1 MTESNCITLILRS
14 KDRLNK
20 ASTTPASYALDLA
33 GALTGFNSFV
43 ARANE
48 SDLFAL
54 YLDCVNIQA
63 YNNAATST
71 LHRRSLIPIEAY
83 NGQTAATTGFYQ
95 LCMDFNTPNKRMSGG
110 SSDAMFYLTSDVA
123 NHTDLNTEL
132 THRNPIVVAKSS
144 LTNILNVRILD
155 DNDAQITPVLKPVAG
170 NTTASTPPIYLEHTI
185 KLTIKPIVKHF

>member
-43 ARANE
+43 ARAHE

-54 YLDCVNIQA
+54 YLDCVQVQA
-63 YNNAATST
+63 YNSVGITR
-71 LHRRSLIPIEAY
+71 RRSFLPLEAY
-83 NGQTAATTGFYQ
+83 NGQTAASTGFYQ
-95 LCMDFNTPNKRMSGG
+95 LCMDFNTPNKRVSGG
-110 SSDAMFYLTSDVA
+110 ADDSIFFITTDAT

-132 THRNPIVVAKSS
+132 THRNPVIIAKSS
-144 LTNILNVRILD
+144 LQNILTVRILD
-155 DNDAQITPVLKPVAG
+155 DQDMLITPVLKPTAG
-170 NTTASTPPIYLEHTI
+170 NSTIYLEHLI
-185 KLTIKPIVKHF
+185 KLTIKPLNPVARS

>member
-43 ARANE
+43 ARAHE

-54 YLDCVNIQA
+54 YLDCVQVQA
-63 YNNAATST
+63 YNSLAITR
-71 LHRRSLIPIEAY
+71 RRSFIPLETY
-83 NGQTAATTGFYQ
+83 NGQTAASTGFYQ
-95 LCMDFNTPNKRMSGG
+95 LCMDFNTPNKRVSGG
-110 SSDAMFYLTSDVA
+110 ADDSMFFVTTDAT

-132 THRNPIVVAKSS
+132 THRNPVIIAKSS
-144 LTNILNVRILD
+144 LQNILNVRILD
-155 DNDAQITPVLKPVAG
+155 DQDMLITPVLKPTAG
-170 NTTASTPPIYLEHTI
+170 NSTVYLEHLI
-185 KLTIKPIVKHF
+185 KLTIKPLTKSM